1 MKILRFLDSVK
12 ILRFLDFYLSCVRIL
27 VSQWLLVEG
36 KRRNEFASLRS
47 KRFRAG
53 SSRKVGTRAK
63 KRNDEG
69 GGGERRKRLPANPLI
84 LKNCVRPRTQLLI
97 GTVLVVLIT

>member
-12 ILRFLDFYLSCVRIL
+12 IFRFLDFYLSRVRIL
-27 VSQWLLVEG
+27 VWQWLLGEG

-47 KRFRAG
+47 KRFRAS

-63 KRNDEG
+63 KGMIREG
-69 GGGERRKRLPANPLI
+69 EGKEGNACPQT
-84 LKNCVRPRTQLLI
+84 PRF
-97 GTVLVVLIT
+97 